1 MNLEF
6 LATPPPL
13 LTTST
18 TTTTATRNP
27 GSATFV
33 SANHQTLDF
42 DQMGKATYH
51 HDEINVCLNV

>member
-6 LATPPPL
+6 LATPPTLP
-13 LTTST
+13 TTST

-42 DQMGKATYH
+42 GQMGKATYRH
-51 HDEINVCLNV
+51 NEINVCLNV